1 MKGTGTGVQLW
12 TAVTDG
18 DNVIMLGN
26 DPVESGVTTSK
37 TLTTF
42 DNESDLENFVN
53 NLKSDDEFYKQC
65 IETGYNN
72 NYMYPSLKYPELNP
86 VVEN

>member
-18 DNVIMLGN
+18 DNIIMLGN

>member
-12 TAVTDG
+12 TAVTEG
-18 DNVIMLGN
+18 DNIIILGN
-26 DPVESGVTTSK
+26 DSTKSGVTTSK

-42 DNESDLENFVN
+42 ENESDLESFVN

-65 IETGYNN
+65 IETGYDNK
-72 NYMYPSLKYPELNP
+72 YMYPSLKYPELNP